1 MYYICCKLISKIHQ
15 TQNNMKK
22 TTYIISMLILSI
34 STLLAQNPLQKNQTQ
49 LNVGVGFSD
58 WGVPVYIGFD
68 HGISKNF
75 SLGGE
80 LSYRHYEEYWQEV
93 YYAHP
98 ITGLSG
104 NINYHFNN
112 LFHIRPTW
120 DLYAG
125 LNAGFY
131 IWGSPNAYHGTEST
145 GLGLGAQ
152 IGARYYISRKVAL
165 NLEFG
170 GGNAF
175 SNGKLGLSVK
185 L

>member
-1 MYYICCKLISKIHQ
+1 
-15 TQNNMKK
+15 MKK
-22 TTYIISMLILSI
+22 NTLIIMILILSV
-34 STLLAQNPLQKNQTQ
+34 STTFAQSPLSNNQTQ

-80 LSYRHYEEYWQEV
+80 LSYRHYEEYWQDI
-93 YYAHP
+93 YYSHS

-104 NINYHFNN
+104 NINYHFNQ
-112 LFHIRPTW
+112 LFRIRPTW

-131 IWGSPNAYHGTEST
+131 IWNSPNTYRGTEST
-145 GLGLGAQ
+145 GLGLGTQ
-152 IGARYYISRKVAL
+152 IGIRYYLSRKVAL

-170 GGNAF
+170 SGNAF
-175 SNGKLGLSVK
+175 SNGKLGLSIK